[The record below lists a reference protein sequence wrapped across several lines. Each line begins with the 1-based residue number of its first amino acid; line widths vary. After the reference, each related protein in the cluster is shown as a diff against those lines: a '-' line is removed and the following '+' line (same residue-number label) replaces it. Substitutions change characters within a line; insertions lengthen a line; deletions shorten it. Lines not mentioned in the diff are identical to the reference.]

1 MTLKHPEYARGISS
15 AELIKEAIEFCDTE
29 LDSFDG
35 MDFDSDSEVC
45 CQRSNTF
52 IRELARRLETA
63 TPAPQ
68 PKPLPSQPAERD
80 DRRAEVEAVDYDAG
94 YLNDFGGGNVEWWWD
109 YLRAEIERAN
119 EHWRGQIDT
128 LTADRDRLKARVEER
143 DAQIEAAREFVKRH
157 PKLTIIDLAE
167 FEAFLKVP
175 AAFDAAR
182 QALKGEHA

>member
-68 PKPLPSQPAERD
+68 PQPLPSQPAEQD
-80 DRRAEVEAVDYDAG
+80 DRRAEVEEGLRTALSGMKRCEHDGGFDREIGPIGCMLGDKCVCIGVYPHVAKAV
-94 YLNDFGGGNVEWWWD
+94 
-109 YLRAEIERAN
+109 
-119 EHWRGQIDT
+119 EHVDT
-128 LTADRDRLKARVEER
+128 LTAK
-143 DAQIEAAREFVKRH
+143 
-157 PKLTIIDLAE
+157 P
-167 FEAFLKVP
+167 
-175 AAFDAAR
+175 
-182 QALKGEHA
+182 

>member
-68 PKPLPSQPAERD
+68 PKARGS
-80 DRRAEVEAVDYDAG
+80 
-94 YLNDFGGGNVEWWWD
+94 GGNVMSAALLPCPFCGSRFKMSQEPND
-109 YLRAEIERAN
+109 NHPVAGMVYLYHEYGPLGSPARSCPLEFGGHFESEEVAI
-119 EHWRGQIDT
+119 
-128 LTADRDRLKARVEER
+128 KAWNTRS
-143 DAQIEAAREFVKRH
+143 
-157 PKLTIIDLAE
+157 
-167 FEAFLKVP
+167 P
-175 AAFDAAR
+175 AASE
-182 QALKGEHA
+182 GHP